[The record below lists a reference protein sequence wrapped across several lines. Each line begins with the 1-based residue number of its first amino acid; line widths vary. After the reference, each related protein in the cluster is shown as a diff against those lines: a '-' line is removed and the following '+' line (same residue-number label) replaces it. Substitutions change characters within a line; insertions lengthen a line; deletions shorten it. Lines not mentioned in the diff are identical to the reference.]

1 MHMVLRIW
9 LLNTLIP
16 SDVYMHFQPVGNLL
30 TTCWSTGWKWLEG
43 RHQQVDFFGQ
53 PVVNRLTTGWTKNS
67 NLLKELLNR
76 LTIIVE
82 NRIPTASNRLKFF
95 PTCCQQVDNRLIF
108 FFNWL
113 ELLGQPV
120 EEHLSTCCQPVAN
133 LLTMINRLKAGSKSV
148 KMDMK
153 QVFRIFPISPD
164 CFPLMGF
171 FRGIIDR

>member
-1 MHMVLRIW
+1 
-9 LLNTLIP
+9 
-16 SDVYMHFQPVGNLL
+16 MHFQPVDNLL

-67 NLLKELLNR
+67 NLLKEPLNR
-76 LTIIVE
+76 LTTIVE

-120 EEHLSTCCQPVAN
+120 EEHLSTCWPSSTGWKLGVRWLRLDYMQWWDVNFSSFVAQT
-133 LLTMINRLKAGSKSV
+133 LTAMHTA
-148 KMDMK
+148 
-153 QVFRIFPISPD
+153 
-164 CFPLMGF
+164 
-171 FRGIIDR
+171 II